1 MNEDELVATI
11 TNAEDDTQNK
21 TLAQDNDVVN
31 AETFAALGLD
41 EAGDEEA
48 DEQFQ
53 QENDDEDSLDV
64 EEWEHNGNSYLV
76 CRDTL
81 AIYNEEGEE
90 VGKWGEGATEGA
102 PVPEEE

>member
-1 MNEDELVATI
+1 MNEDELVAAI
-11 TNAEDDTQNK
+11 TKTEDDTQNK
-21 TLAQDNDVVN
+21 TLAQDNDMVTD
-31 AETFAALGLD
+31 ETFAELGLD
-41 EAGDEEA
+41 EAGDEDA
-48 DEQFQ
+48 DEQFN
-53 QENDDEDSLDV
+53 EAEDDGESLDV
-64 EEWEHNGNSYLV
+64 EEWEHNGDSYLV